1 MNQHI
6 NSQREVVINH
16 IYNNIPQDEIDI
28 IHISNY
34 LKKFLCSKII
44 YMIYLFVSIILVLVL
59 MLYKNQTTNKMTSL
73 WIYMFILVLKKITLS
88 AYNQFITNNLF
99 TISRFYGFFTVDLI
113 NSIICINY
121 VVNDFWNTKDNSNI
135 IIILLFFSLMIYSVL
150 IILFCI
156 LFKSCLHRYND
167 ITQDEI
173 VVNYLRTIYNTSIEE
188 LYERIQTLST
198 IDIVLNGNNKEFI
211 NNSLDNYTIKWNNY
225 VETSSC
231 TICLEDYDTNE
242 EIVKTLCNHYFHKKC
257 IVDWCIMNN
266 SCPICRKVILNN
278 DENV

>member
-6 NSQREVVINH
+6 NSQREVVINY
-16 IYNNIPQDEIDI
+16 IYNNIPQNEIDI
-28 IHISNY
+28 IYISSY

-44 YMIYLFVSIILVLVL
+44 SITYSFVSIILFLIL
-59 MLYKNQTTNKMTSL
+59 MLYEHQNTNMSSL
-73 WIYMFILVLKKITLS
+73 WIYMFILILKKITLS
-88 AYNQFITNNLF
+88 SYNKFIDNNLF
-99 TISRFYGFFTVDLI
+99 TRSIFYGFFIVDLI

-121 VVNDFWNTKDNSNI
+121 VVNDFWDIKDNSNI
-135 IIILLFFSLMIYSVL
+135 IIILLFFLLMSYSVL
-150 IILFCI
+150 ILLFCI
-156 LFKSCLHRYND
+156 LCKSCLHRYND
-167 ITQDEI
+167 ITHDEI
-173 VVNYLRTIYNTSIEE
+173 VVNYLRMTYNTSIEE

-211 NNSLDNYTIKWNNY
+211 NTSLDNYIIKWNNY

-266 SCPICRKVILNN
+266 SCPICRKVILHN